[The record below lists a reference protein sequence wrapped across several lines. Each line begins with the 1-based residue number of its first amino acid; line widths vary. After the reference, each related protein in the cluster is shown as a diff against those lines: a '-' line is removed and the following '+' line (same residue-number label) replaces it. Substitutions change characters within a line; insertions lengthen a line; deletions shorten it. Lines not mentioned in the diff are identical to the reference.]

1 MVFLRV
7 PISFTV
13 PLPPHQLPPVWRE
26 ECPVL
31 NCTYILTASLRKLH
45 SSVPMI
51 KVRFYKATR
60 RSLPEDSNILSQ
72 SHEKFKYQSVQY
84 PVANP
89 VTEPRPMS
97 TMLPHL
103 IN

>member
-13 PLPPHQLPPVWRE
+13 PLPPQQLPPVWRE

-31 NCTYILTASLRKLH
+31 NCTYILTASLPKLH

-51 KVRFYKATR
+51 KVRFSKVTR
-60 RSLPEDSNILSQ
+60 HCVPEDSNIR
-72 SHEKFKYQSVQY
+72 SHSREKLKFHSVQY
-84 PVANP
+84 RVAKP
-89 VTEPRPMS
+89 C
-97 TMLPHL
+97 H
-103 IN
+103 